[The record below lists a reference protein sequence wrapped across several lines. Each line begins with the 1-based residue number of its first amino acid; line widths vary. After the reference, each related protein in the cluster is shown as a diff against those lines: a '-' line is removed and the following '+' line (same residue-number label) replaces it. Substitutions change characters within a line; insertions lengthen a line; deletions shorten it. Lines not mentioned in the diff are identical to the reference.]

1 MKWRNRTAQ
10 GFSQAEALG
19 QADQKNRP
27 ESGGRKCVSAACF
40 RTQSFRTRQ
49 THDLEMKFGER
60 LTSDSIGHPF
70 QGDLIRALNPG
81 LKPLGCSV
89 SPFHGAFPAFSA
101 LSGRQ
106 NVSICSCQLRK
117 KFPITRIVAKRFPIW
132 VALQLA
138 IVDAKWHSG
147 QWAQGGKRQIQLVAP
162 RVNDSQVN

>member
-60 LTSDSIGHPF
+60 LTPDSIGTPF
-70 QGDLIRALNPG
+70 SLEPRAKASGLLCFAISWRVPGVFGVVWQTERLNLLLPTAQEVPHNADRCEAVPNMG
-81 LKPLGCSV
+81 RASAGHSRCQVAFGSV
-89 SPFHGAFPAFSA
+89 G
-101 LSGRQ
+101 
-106 NVSICSCQLRK
+106 
-117 KFPITRIVAKRFPIW
+117 
-132 VALQLA
+132 
-138 IVDAKWHSG
+138 
-147 QWAQGGKRQIQLVAP
+147 P
-162 RVNDSQVN
+162 RW